1 MPEISRFLGIVIR
14 MFYRDHA
21 PPHFHAE
28 YAEYEITVEIETGT
42 VNGKFPRRAL
52 AAVLEWNE
60 LHRDALMTDWQLAR
74 LEQQLNRIE
83 PLE

>member
-1 MPEISRFLGIVIR
+1 

-28 YAEYEITVEIETGT
+28 YGEHEITVDIESGD
-42 VNGKFPRRAL
+42 VNGRFPRRAL

-60 LHRDALMTDWQLAR
+60 LHRDELMADWQLAR
-74 LEQQLNRIE
+74 EEQALNRIA